1 MAAKGASWKAGQFV
15 PAKGSE
21 RAEALRPARPAGRAS
36 EERHPRV
43 ATKQQAYDEL
53 RAKRLFGS
61 PNHYRKTAEEKAAA
75 ARKVITEIRQMQAR
89 RSELEAKASSPEF
102 ARRAGRYEAEKM
114 ARNAKN
120 IRVHEKLR
128 GDELAK
134 LRREVGEGYRSAR
147 EAEEK
152 LSPAAR
158 AYFEAERGPRMPP
171 TFKATRPRPAP
182 PAPPPRPYVAP
193 RQNPRTAAVRLTK
206 GGTVD
211 ITVLTDK
218 RDSLGLREQERRT
231 VPSIASK
238 NGLHVVKSAN
248 GKGHDVIHEMTGLAV
263 RTGLSKDRAIGF
275 LKGSAS
281 GKTLKRYLALYEG
294 RPSEAGAGRATR
306 AVIRYLKIIEAR
318 K

>member
-1 MAAKGASWKAGQFV
+1 MAAKGASWKAGRFV

-21 RAEALRPARPAGRAS
+21 RAEAR
-36 EERHPRV
+36 PRV
-43 ATKQQAYDEL
+43 ATKEQVHDEL
-53 RAKRLFGS
+53 RAKRIYGS
-61 PNHYRKTAEEKAAA
+61 PNQHRKMAEEKAAA
-75 ARKVITEIRQMQAR
+75 ARKIIVEIRQMQAR
-89 RSELEAKASSPEF
+89 RTELESKASSPEF
-102 ARRAGRYEAEKM
+102 ARRMGRYEAEKM

-128 GDELAK
+128 GEELAK
-134 LRREVGEGYRSAR
+134 LRREVGERYRWAR
-147 EAEEK
+147 EADEK

-158 AYFEAERGPRMPP
+158 AYFEAERGPRTPP

-211 ITVLTDK
+211 IAVLTDK
-218 RDSLGLREQERRT
+218 RDSLGLREQERRQ

-248 GKGHDVIHEMTGLAV
+248 GKGHDVIHGMTGLAV
-263 RTGLSKDRAIGF
+263 RTGLSKERAVGF

-281 GKTLKRYLALYEG
+281 GKTLARYLSLYEG
-294 RPSEAGAGRATR
+294 RPSEAGAGRAMK
-306 AVIRYLKIIEAR
+306 AVHRYFKIIEER